1 MLTGVAARLNEVKQR
16 QNFSVK
22 HFLGVAAC
30 GFRQVWNN
38 SMPWA
43 MVGTQRWTGYPGV
56 CYPAG
61 GCKWGLTWNNWL
73 FGFLRIMWQFC
84 HVVFWDKETV
94 KNNWYCFKPVCRK
107 TVSLFQG
114 ITAGVFSCKNPENF
128 IMCGITDGG
137 RLWEETI

>member
-43 MVGTQRWTGYPGV
+43 MVGTQRWTGCPGV

-61 GCKWGLTWNNWL
+61 GCKQELTWNNWL

-84 HVVFWDKETV
+84 HVVLWNKKTV
-94 KNNWYCFKPVCRK
+94 K
-107 TVSLFQG
+107 
-114 ITAGVFSCKNPENF
+114 ITGTALNQHNVKL
-128 IMCGITDGG
+128 I
-137 RLWEETI
+137 